1 MRRFTDRR
9 AAGRALATVLL
20 DHAPP
25 RFRPLVLALPRGG
38 VPVGFEV
45 AQALASP
52 LDVLVVRKV
61 GAPGHAEF
69 GIGAIAERDVV
80 IVDEPSVRA
89 LGMDVAELDRL
100 VAVERRELDRRID
113 RYRAGRELPDARDRD
128 IVLVDDGLAT
138 GVTATAAIASARLLG
153 PRRIL
158 LAVPVCAPET
168 AERLASVA
176 DEVFAVSRPANL
188 RSVGQWY
195 QDFTQTSD
203 AEVVDL
209 LSRARHAGR
218 APRSQ
223 PATDE

>member
-1 MRRFTDRR
+1 M
-9 AAGRALATVLL
+9 
-20 DHAPP
+20 
-25 RFRPLVLALPRGG
+25 
-38 VPVGFEV
+38 